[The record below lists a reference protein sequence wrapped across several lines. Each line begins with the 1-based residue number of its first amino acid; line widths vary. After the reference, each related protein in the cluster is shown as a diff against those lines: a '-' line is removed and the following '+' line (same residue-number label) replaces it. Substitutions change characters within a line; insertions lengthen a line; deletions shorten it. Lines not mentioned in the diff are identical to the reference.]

1 MLLKMLSEL
10 YMEYVYYVSSV
21 QHVQHYIFF
30 FLFNMTTPNHP
41 YTYLSYCKYLFSDG
55 NSGREN
61 QQMKST
67 SSASAAKLGEHLD
80 ANSQMELVGH
90 SIVSNLSLSLS
101 LTHFMCTQRYE
112 INGNLELTCEELKFT
127 SILYRHTNFWWENVC
142 CSIYGSGL

>member
-1 MLLKMLSEL
+1 MLSEL

-67 SSASAAKLGEHLD
+67 SSAAAPKLAEHLD

-90 SIVSNLSLSLS
+90 SIVTNLSIS
-101 LTHFMCTQRYE
+101 LTHS
-112 INGNLELTCEELKFT
+112 LTLCAHKDM
-127 SILYRHTNFWWENVC
+127 R
-142 CSIYGSGL
+142 